1 MAVLKYRD
9 SDGNYQEIVGINVQC
24 EVVQTTGTS
33 TTTVMSQNA
42 VTNAL
47 SGKASESDLQT
58 LQGVVQGKAN
68 SSDVYTKAQVDA
80 KVAFSY
86 NPSTKGTV
94 FPTDTSIVEYDAT
107 TKGMIFH

>member
-1 MAVLKYRD
+1 MAVLRYKDENGVYHD
-9 SDGNYQEIVGINVQC
+9 IVGINVQS

-33 TTTVMSQNA
+33 TTAVMSQNA

-47 SGKASESDLQT
+47 SGKAD
-58 LQGVVQGKAN
+58 